1 MRKPTWVPGL
11 KWVWKTSDR
20 IDIWAQETFKL
31 NPKQRALEL
40 AMDLNPNKRINKA
53 IDEALGLTTT
63 KPKQHKKKTKRHKAS
78 V

>member
-53 IDEALGLTTT
+53 IDEALGLTTK
-63 KPKQHKKKTKRHKAS
+63 KPKKTKRHKAS